1 MPVPNA
7 PFLSV
12 LNGETQAPPPLW
24 LMRQAGR
31 YLPEYREVRKTVP
44 SFLDLCLTPK
54 LAAEVTRQI
63 DAYFDRRLEM
73 FDLPLKPAAGNFA
86 QAMRQAMIGIPLG
99 RTRTYGE
106 IAKDLGVTAQ
116 AIGQGCGANSIP
128 IIVPCHRVLA
138 QCGLGGFSGGR
149 GIETKVSL
157 LRLESAASLLI

>member
-1 MPVPNA
+1 MSTDTRRFGLETPTGRIIVTLEGEAVAGLGWGDA
-7 PFLSV
+7 P
-12 LNGETQAPPPLW
+12 APAL
-24 LMRQAGR
+24 GD
-31 YLPEYREVRKTVP
+31 T
-44 SFLDLCLTPK
+44 
-54 LAAEVTRQI
+54 LAAEVARQI

-73 FDLPLKPAAGNFA
+73 FDLPLKPASGNFA

-116 AIGQGCGANSIP
+116 AVGQGCGANSIP

-149 GIETKVSL
+149 GIETKVAL

>member
-1 MPVPNA
+1 MSTNTRRFGLDTPTGPITFTLEGEAVASLEWGEA
-7 PFLSV
+7 P
-12 LNGETQAPPPLW
+12 EAAPDD
-24 LMRQAGR
+24 A
-31 YLPEYREVRKTVP
+31 
-44 SFLDLCLTPK
+44 
-54 LAAEVTRQI
+54 LAAEVARQI

-73 FDLPLKPAAGNFA
+73 FDLPLKRASGNFA
-86 QAMRQAMIGIPLG
+86 QAMRQAMINIPLG

-116 AIGQGCGANSIP
+116 AVGQGCGANKIP

-149 GIETKVSL
+149 GIETKVAL

>member
-1 MPVPNA
+1 MSTETRRFGIDTPTGQIIVSLDGEAVTGLEWGDA
-7 PFLSV
+7 PAAAF
-12 LNGETQAPPPLW
+12 GDT
-24 LMRQAGR
+24 
-31 YLPEYREVRKTVP
+31 
-44 SFLDLCLTPK
+44 

-63 DAYFDRRLEM
+63 DAYFDRRLAK
-73 FDLPLKPAAGNFA
+73 FDLPLKPASGNFA

-116 AIGQGCGANSIP
+116 AVGQGCGANSIP

-149 GIETKVSL
+149 GIETKVVL
-157 LRLESAASLLI
+157 LRLEWAVFLLI